1 MQSSTRSGAMIA
13 TQLPLAHTVTDFWAM
28 CVDYK
33 CQVIV
38 HLTDS
43 QHQNVRIARSDPV
56 TQIDP

>member
-1 MQSSTRSGAMIA
+1 MIA